1 MAQRCRFAGERHRL
15 ADGVFGGPGRAPIDC
30 VAVVTTGYAV
40 LGVRAQF
47 VFDVWLRATDPVAFK
62 QFDWAEAV
70 FAAKRGVVVDERLGN
85 GFDLPE
91 GLITAANFDTTT
103 FDFTLIDFFAFDWH
117 G

>member
-1 MAQRCRFAGERHRL
+1 
-15 ADGVFGGPGRAPIDC
+15 VFGGPGRAPIDC